1 VPKIEVTFDIDAN
14 GIVNVSAKDQGTGKE
29 QKMTITGGSALSKE
43 EIDRMVKDAE
53 AHADDDKRLR
63 ELADAKNQAETALY
77 SVEKSLREHGDKVDE
92 STKATIESA
101 AGELRSALEGDDAE
115 AIRTRTQALHEAS
128 YKLAEV
134 VYQSSG
140 ASGSAE
146 GGTTPPSDEAEEE
159 VIEDAEI
166 VDEGDHAR
174 S

>member
-1 VPKIEVTFDIDAN
+1 
-14 GIVNVSAKDQGTGKE
+14 
-29 QKMTITGGSALSKE
+29 M
-43 EIDRMVKDAE
+43 
-53 AHADDDKRLR
+53 
-63 ELADAKNQAETALY
+63 
-77 SVEKSLREHGDKVDE
+77 
-92 STKATIESA
+92 
-101 AGELRSALEGDDAE
+101 RSALEGDDAE

-140 ASGSAE
+140 ASGARHE
-146 GGTTPPSDEAEEE
+146 GGGAPSDGEAEEE